1 MHVCGCAWL
10 YVCVVVCVCAAVN
23 AGVCVCVCILGLH
36 RAGAGLSRTTPPITP
51 RASHP
56 SQLPAADSDVTH
68 SDFSPRKRRR
78 SDAAADHVSSA
89 APGPPYPHMSPH
101 SDAPLL
107 FLLPSLPTGLSSP
120 LPGLQMAPFREWGG
134 DELGGIGKF
143 FLLGGGG
150 DQGCFPAPLV
160 AHPRPE
166 LPPLAEHM
174 RRSWS

>member
-1 MHVCGCAWL
+1 M
-10 YVCVVVCVCAAVN
+10 
-23 AGVCVCVCILGLH
+23 CILGLH

-174 RRSWS
+174 CRSWS